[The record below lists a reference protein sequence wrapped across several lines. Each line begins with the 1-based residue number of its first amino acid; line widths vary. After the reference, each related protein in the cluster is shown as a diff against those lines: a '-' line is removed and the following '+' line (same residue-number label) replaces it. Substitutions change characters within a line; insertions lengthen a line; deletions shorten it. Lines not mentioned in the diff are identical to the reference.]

1 MFILKFNFFAD
12 MKTFSHLGMIDM
24 SKNDFTRSIPPS
36 IGILAS
42 LKFLDLSRNLFT
54 ANLSSSLIAS
64 FTSLQ
69 FMDLSNNRFT
79 VHFCSAPKWPYPWVS
94 LAPILNVLARAVG
107 CQQ

>member
-42 LKFLDLSRNLFT
+42 LKSLS
-54 ANLSSSLIAS
+54 LSTNHLNSSLPIKG
-64 FTSLQ
+64 
-69 FMDLSNNRFT
+69 M
-79 VHFCSAPKWPYPWVS
+79 Y
-94 LAPILNVLARAVG
+94 LAKTNI
-107 CQQ
+107 